1 MEVVWPRIL
10 ELSDDLQT
18 AAKLLHEAYQ
28 ELVEGNCSAAK
39 QKSNAINELES
50 AADSRLKELEKRLL
64 SSDLFPMIRQ
74 YVLETAKLLDDAIDK
89 SMEASRILSYRC
101 PTKQELDELRI
112 GLDPSLDAM
121 FSLLLDI
128 VAETRKMLRLVATD
142 LGAARKQ
149 ADVVEAREEE
159 IDRVKLK
166 LIEEL
171 YRKED
176 RVKILS
182 MIQFEKAILAA
193 DDMADACEDVS
204 DALLNIINLG
214 RP

>member
-18 AAKLLHEAYQ
+18 AAGLLHEAYQ
-28 ELVEGNCSAAK
+28 ELVEGNFSAAK

-74 YVLETAKLLDDAIDK
+74 YVLETAKLLDDGIDK

-149 ADVVEAREEE
+149 ADLVEAREEE

-166 LIEEL
+166 LIEEV
-171 YRKED
+171 YRRED
-176 RVKILS
+176 RLKILS

-193 DDMADACEDVS
+193 DDVADACEDVS